1 MSSRVLKS
9 SVTPVMSRGAL
20 AVAALGVATAV
31 SAAPWEFNPRVEAGY
46 LYDDNYRLALPGAEQ
61 PVDGPMADAELEMR
75 TLTQTGEFSFAPR
88 VRATY
93 FSGAEELDSVD
104 YFARLNWERRGQRVF
119 TRLLGDYSLQDV
131 VNSELPDVDSGG
143 GLGDPDLGDSG
154 RVLVDNRR
162 QRFDIRPLMNIEVS
176 ERRELQ
182 FEAGYMDVSYERL
195 IDDAQVDYRVASL
208 ATGLQTRLSPINSLT
223 FRLRGARYD
232 IERRDPSDGYGA
244 EIQWDRQTSQETQMY
259 VRAGAQQLD
268 ILTAN
273 EFGILAQDSK
283 TAVVGGAG
291 VNFLLGRNELFL
303 DLSRAVGASSSG
315 VLVARDQLRLRW
327 TRAMTPRLSFLAGL
341 RGTRDDQLDEASGF
355 SSFTERSYATGDV
368 GLQWRWQEEFSL
380 RVVYDYTWQEFRDAT
395 EDATSSGAMVT
406 VLYQPLQRRR

>member
-1 MSSRVLKS
+1 
-9 SVTPVMSRGAL
+9 MSRQGVTSL
-20 AVAALGVATAV
+20 AVVAMGLGVAAH
-31 SAAPWEFNPRVEAGY
+31 AGPWEVNPRIEAGY
-46 LYDDNYRLALPGAEQ
+46 LYDDNYRLVQPGGEQ
-61 PVDGPMADAELEMR
+61 SVDGPIADAEVELR

-93 FSGAEELDSVD
+93 FSDAEELDSVD

-119 TRLLGDYSLQDV
+119 TRLRGDFSLQDV
-131 VNSELPDVDSGG
+131 VSSELPEVGSGG

-154 RVLVDNRR
+154 RVLVENRQ
-162 QRFDIRPLMNIEVS
+162 QRFDIRPLMNVEIS

-182 FEAGYMDVSYERL
+182 VEAGYTDVSYEEL
-195 IDDAQVDYRVASL
+195 IDEAQVDYRVTNLSTAL
-208 ATGLQTRLSPINSLT
+208 LTRLSPINSLT

-232 IERRDPSDGYGA
+232 IDLRDASNGLGA
-244 EIQWDRQTSQETQMY
+244 EVQWDRETSRETRMY

-268 ILTAN
+268 VLTAD
-273 EFGILAQDSK
+273 EFGILDEDSR
-283 TAVVGGAG
+283 TAVTGGAG
-291 VNFLLGRNELFL
+291 VEFLLGRNELFL
-303 DLSRAVGASSSG
+303 DLSRAVGASSAG
-315 VLVARDQLRLRW
+315 VLVARDQLRVRW

-341 RGTRDDQLDEASGF
+341 RATHDDQLDETSGF
-355 SSFTERSYATGDV
+355 STFTERSYATGDV

-380 RVVYDYTWQEFRDAT
+380 RVAYDYTWQEFRDST

>member
-104 YFARLNWERRGQRVF
+104 YYARFNWERRGQRVF

-208 ATGLQTRLSPINSLT
+208 ATGLLTRLSPINSLT

>member
-1 MSSRVLKS
+1 MNARVSKPLGAL
-9 SVTPVMSRGAL
+9 VMSRAAL
-20 AVAALGVATAV
+20 AVAALGVATAAN
-31 SAAPWEFNPRVEAGY
+31 AAPWEFNPRLEAGY

-61 PVDGPMADAELEMR
+61 PVDGPMADAELELR
-75 TLTQTGEFSFAPR
+75 TLTQTGEFSFSPR

-104 YFARLNWERRGQRVF
+104 YYARLNWERRGQRVF

-131 VNSELPDVDSGG
+131 VNSELPEVGSGG
-143 GLGDPDLGDSG
+143 GLGEPDLGDSG

-162 QRFDIRPLMNIEVS
+162 QRFDIRPQMNVEVS

-182 FEAGYMDVSYERL
+182 FEAGYQDVSFEEL

-208 ATGLQTRLSPINSLT
+208 STGLLTRLSPINSLT

-232 IERRDPSDGYGA
+232 IEQRDPSDGYGA

-303 DLSRAVGASSSG
+303 DLARAVGASSSG

-341 RGTRDDQLDEASGF
+341 RGTHDDQLDEASGF

-380 RVVYDYTWQEFRDAT
+380 RVAYDYTWQEFRDAT

-406 VLYQPLQRRR
+406 VIYQPLQRRR